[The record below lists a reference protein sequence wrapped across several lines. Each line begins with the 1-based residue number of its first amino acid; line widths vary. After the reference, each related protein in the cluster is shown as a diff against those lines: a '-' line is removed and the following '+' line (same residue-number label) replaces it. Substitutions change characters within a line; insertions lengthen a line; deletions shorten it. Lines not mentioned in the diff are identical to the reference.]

1 MSHSKALSRL
11 TVGDRRSDLIGTA
24 ENDWDVRARLELRD
38 MIDARMHPIDKY
50 ALGHGNGRTPSVG
63 GGRACTFVHAGP
75 QAAEAAPRVGPPRP
89 HWRSPPRAPSRTAGA
104 CSVSHTAC

>member
-38 MIDARMHPIDKY
+38 MIDARLYPTVKY
-50 ALGHGNGRTPSVG
+50 ELGHGKACMRIVVG
-63 GGRACTFVHAGP
+63 GTSVMFDHGRV
-75 QAAEAAPRVGPPRP
+75 QAPADVVA
-89 HWRSPPRAPSRTAGA
+89 
-104 CSVSHTAC
+104 HTALVP

>member
-24 ENDWDVRARLELRD
+24 ENDWDVRARLELRH

-50 ALGHGNGRTPSVG
+50 ALRHGKGCMRIIVGGTAVTFDHGRTRV
-63 GGRACTFVHAGP
+63 
-75 QAAEAAPRVGPPRP
+75 AEAVCTP
-89 HWRSPPRAPSRTAGA
+89 
-104 CSVSHTAC
+104 